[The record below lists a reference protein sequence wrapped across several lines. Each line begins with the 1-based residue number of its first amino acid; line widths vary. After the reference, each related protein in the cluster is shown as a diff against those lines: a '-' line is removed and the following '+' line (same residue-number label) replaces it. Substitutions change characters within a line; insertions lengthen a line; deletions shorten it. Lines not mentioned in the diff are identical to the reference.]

1 MLLNGFREALRIL
14 TIIPVSGTYEPNISH
29 SLPYFPVTG
38 ALLGSVCAGV
48 AWLVG
53 NGIGWVTAAG
63 VLATATDAVL
73 TGAIHL
79 DGLADVADSLGGSIP
94 EERHRI
100 MKDPHV
106 GTYGIVTV
114 VLVLFLRAVSFAK
127 LAEAQK
133 WLWYMIPFVISRAVM
148 ALSAGRMKYARENG
162 NLARQLVENSTYLQI
177 IFASIISAI
186 LCFLIG
192 GMYGVM
198 LLIAGYGIAFVS
210 WGWMNRRY
218 GGITGDLIGM
228 LGITTET
235 IVLMFLA
242 FLVSLEG
249 GLSKIITN

>member
-14 TIIPVSGTYEPNISH
+14 TIIPVSGTHEPDISC

-53 NGIGWVTAAG
+53 NEIGWVTAAG

-79 DGLADVADSLGGSIP
+79 DGLADVADSLAGSTT

-106 GTYGIVTV
+106 GTYGIVAV
-114 VLVLFLRAVSFAK
+114 VLVLFLRVVSFAR

-133 WLWYMIPFVISRAVM
+133 WLWYIIPFVISRTIM
-148 ALSAGRMKYARENG
+148 ALPARRMKYAREKG
-162 NLARQLVENSTYLQI
+162 NLTRQLIENSTYLQI
-177 IFASIISAI
+177 IFATIVSVM

-192 GMYGVM
+192 GIYGVI
-198 LLIAGYGIAFVS
+198 LLMAGYGMAFVL

-228 LGITTET
+228 SGIITET
-235 IVLMFLA
+235 IILMFLA

-249 GLSKIITN
+249 GFQKS